1 MSQQTIETSSL
12 ANHIRNNV
20 YENYKTNRQN
30 HENRWTRNRASANA
44 DPALDEF
51 GVFKKSERAEDWQ
64 SDTMIDV
71 VRQKIVAA
79 KSIISDTAF
88 KGSKVQFMLVAAN
101 GDEKPETPEESAI
114 DANRDEVLVTN
125 ERYLNRQLDN
135 SDAVSE
141 LGRCVLSGATYGR
154 YFAKR
159 YTSKMRNN
167 GFEPVAEN
175 VYIENQTESDT
186 MAFENKSVFSM
197 FWDMET
203 DDLINGEAV
212 IETDWISAW
221 DLRKD
226 ATKPFHFLKQIMLA
240 IKSGDKENNALSDD
254 DTAIPQRLRDIAVR
268 TKTIHKIEFWGRVPR
283 KKAEQFEAM
292 IASGEEIEPVALRNN
307 DDPEFEQG
315 DMVEIF
321 AILADDYIIAYHRT
335 NDPNERPYYM
345 EDWEEVLDGNCG
357 RSIADNLASITK
369 VLNGATRTLEDNV
382 KLTSKL
388 ILALKRS
395 GIKENI
401 EEQMSSDKAIITF
414 TLDEEDRN
422 SIQDIIQQIKIDP
435 IMDQLSALVTMYL
448 DFADMASSM
457 PRIEQGQESDNP
469 STAFEIQQR
478 LSRSG
483 KYMGEII
490 KRLDKF
496 IEKIINDFY
505 KYNMLDPDLPIAKG
519 VYKIKALGFSSFE
532 NQIIRLQA
540 LMRFFAL
547 VADRPDLMAEI
558 DARWLVEEIAKAI
571 DLDPEQLFKSEEQ
584 KAREAEAQQNSP
596 EVQEQQLQLQKL
608 QQELVNLQSDT
619 SANQA
624 NQADI
629 AKKQADIEK
638 IQHDMMIAEEQLK
651 LDRATAVQ
659 KIKTDRAT
667 AAKGDKS
674 Q

>member
-30 HENRWTRNRASANA
+30 LENRWIRNRASANA
-44 DPALDEF
+44 DLELDEH

-88 KGSKVQFMLVAAN
+88 KGSKVQFMLVSAN
-101 GDEKPETPEESAI
+101 GDDKPETPEESAI
-114 DANRDEVLVTN
+114 DANRDTVLVSN
-125 ERYLNRQLDN
+125 ERHLNRQLDN
-135 SDAVSE
+135 CDAVSE
-141 LGRCVLSGATYGR
+141 LGRCVLSGGTYGR

-159 YTSKMRNN
+159 YTSQMRNN
-167 GFEPVAEN
+167 GFEHIAEN

-203 DDLINGEAV
+203 DNLKTGEAV
-212 IETDWISAW
+212 IETNYVSPF

-226 ATKPFHFLKQIMLA
+226 AGKPFHLPKQIKLA

-254 DTAIPQRLRDIAVR
+254 TVALPQRLRDIANR
-268 TKTIHKIEFWGRVPR
+268 TKTIHTIEFWGRVPR
-283 KKAEQFEAM
+283 KKAENFEAM
-292 IASGEEIEPVALRNN
+292 LLAGEEIEPIALRDN
-307 DDPEFEQG
+307 DDPEFEYG

-321 AILADDYIIAYHRT
+321 GIMADDYIIAYHRT
-335 NDPNERPYYM
+335 NDPDERPYYM

-369 VLNGATRTLEDNV
+369 VLNGATRTLEDNM
-382 KLTSKL
+382 KLTSKI
-388 ILALKRS
+388 ILGLKRS
-395 GIKENI
+395 GIQENI
-401 EEQMSSDKAIITF
+401 EKEMSSDKAIVTF
-414 TLDEEDRN
+414 TLDEENRN
-422 SIQDIIQQIKIDP
+422 SIQDIIQQIKVDP

-457 PRIEQGQESDNP
+457 PRIEQGQESGNP
-469 STAFEIQQR
+469 QTAFELQQR

-496 IEKIINDFY
+496 TEKIINDFY
-505 KYNMLDPDLPIAKG
+505 KYNMLDPDLPIQKG

-532 NQIIRLQA
+532 NQVIRLQA
-540 LMRFFAL
+540 LMRFFTL
-547 VADRPDLMAEI
+547 IADRPEVIAEV
-558 DARWLVEEIAKAI
+558 DVRWLVEEIAKAL
-571 DLDPEQLFKSEEQ
+571 DLDPEQVFKSEEQ
-584 KAREAEAQQNSP
+584 KMREAEAQQNSP
-596 EVQEQQLQLQKL
+596 EVQAQQLEIQKL
-608 QQELVNLQSDT
+608 QQELVTLQSDD
-619 SANQA
+619 QV
-624 NQADI
+624 NQADV
-629 AKKQADIEK
+629 AKKQTEIEK
-638 IQHDMMIAEEQLK
+638 LQNDIVMDQEQLK
-651 LDRATAVQ
+651 LDRANAVQ
-659 KIKTDRAT
+659 KIKTDRDK
-667 AAKGDKS
+667 AAQGDKS